1 MRGATP
7 RAPTRVFDTAC
18 AGGDTRLLSTP
29 TFRISAENALSRDLR
44 SPDRLHSPIPP
55 PATPATQAARQ
66 AELAV
71 ARAAVVR
78 RRGARGARGGK
89 GCGRIRCWEK
99 PASRTPRTLFPQPIT
114 ADGGDPESSDEGLSP
129 DRETRSWGRCSPP
142 PPPRNPDPGYVF
154 MRAAVGARPFG
165 GVEMKADPRANGR
178 SGDPGPR
185 APHCR
190 LGGGVFRATPLLLDP
205 SPPRPEGGRGG
216 PWHAEVRRELEVR
229 APRF

>member
-29 TFRISAENALSRDLR
+29 TSRISAENALSRDLR
-44 SPDRLHSPIPP
+44 DPDRLHPPIPP
-55 PATPATQAARQ
+55 PPRRRPRKQPVKQNWRSH
-66 AELAV
+66 V
-71 ARAAVVR
+71 WPAVVR

-142 PPPRNPDPGYVF
+142 PGIPTPG
-154 MRAAVGARPFG
+154 RT
-165 GVEMKADPRANGR
+165 PRANGR

-190 LGGGVFRATPLLLDP
+190 LGGVFRATPLPLDP